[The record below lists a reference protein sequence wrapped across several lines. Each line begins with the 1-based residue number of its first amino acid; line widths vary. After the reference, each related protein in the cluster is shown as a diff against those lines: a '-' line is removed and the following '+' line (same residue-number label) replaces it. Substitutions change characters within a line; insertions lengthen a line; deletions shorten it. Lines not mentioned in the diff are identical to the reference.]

1 MQDGSSIVV
10 NKGFKVTKL
19 SSYKDSSS
27 GLKKDGITFRQ
38 FMIKFADIG
47 VTVFLILVLISAF
60 WQPLFRDLL
69 LDWLK
74 YILESN

>member
-1 MQDGSSIVV
+1 MQDGSSIAVT
-10 NKGFKVTKL
+10 KGFKETKL
-19 SSYKDSSS
+19 TSYNDS
-27 GLKKDGITFRQ
+27 GIGVRKKGITFRQ

-47 VTVFLILVLISAF
+47 VTVFLVAVLISAF

-74 YILESN
+74 YILENN